1 MRKRRSGERHFRS
14 AGFRHAVTPFPA
26 LSLQVGAGRQ
36 LGDAYHE
43 GSGVPVANR
52 EGAVGAQATWRGPPV
67 RRAYDGTGAEAP
79 LQTRRGGDGTPHQNQ
94 PPSPRCAAFVR
105 LGWPLSRNWFC
116 LFSV

>member
-1 MRKRRSGERHFRS
+1 M
-14 AGFRHAVTPFPA
+14 
-26 LSLQVGAGRQ
+26 LGRQ

-52 EGAVGAQATWRGPPV
+52 ERAVGAQATWRGPPV

-79 LQTRRGGDGTPHQNQ
+79 LQTRRGGDGTPRQNQ
-94 PPSPRCAAFVR
+94 APSPRCAAFAR

-116 LFSV
+116 FPSKFALALISLSGEVWRLESNVCAGA